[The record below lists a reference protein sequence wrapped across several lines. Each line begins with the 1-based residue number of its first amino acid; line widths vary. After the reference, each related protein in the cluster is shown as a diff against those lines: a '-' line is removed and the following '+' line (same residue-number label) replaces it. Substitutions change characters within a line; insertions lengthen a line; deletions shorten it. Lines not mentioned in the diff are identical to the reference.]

1 MSNVIP
7 RRPGMTFEQRERAIC
22 GCHGNKTEKK
32 LKTLKIF
39 LSETIRVR
47 ATKFGM

>member
-1 MSNVIP
+1 MA
-7 RRPGMTFEQRERAIC
+7 T
-22 GCHGNKTEKK
+22 KLKK
-32 LKTLKIF
+32 KKKMKTLKIF